1 VTRRSGRTRRTRLD
15 PSFPV
20 HPLLAAAYPVVFLFA
35 ANAADQVTLQPLWL
49 PLFAAITGAAVALT
63 VLWAV
68 VRDPWRAGLVVTV
81 LVTLFFWYGHA
92 WNLTGALLGSQV
104 PLIAAWIVA
113 AVGGVVLAVRAGD
126 WRRPASAFLNL
137 VTAAL
142 VVFNAAEIAAY
153 SLGGTAA
160 AVTAPSGTPS
170 VQGPESAARPDIYYL
185 IFDRYGS
192 GENLAE
198 HYGFDNSPFL
208 DALRERGFYVAD
220 EAHANYI
227 KTPLSLVSSLNME
240 YLDDEALQA
249 EAASGKDS
257 GVIHRQLR
265 APLRVPT
272 ELKELG
278 YRHVHVA
285 NWWEPS
291 ATNATADVVLR
302 YEAASEFSSAVLR
315 MSALGAVGAGT
326 TVDPYDRAVLYQH
339 TLYEFGVLEEMADDP
354 DPKFVFAHFL
364 VPHPP
369 YVFRPDGS
377 FVRDEPIETDD
388 ERAGYLR
395 QMEYTNDRILG
406 LVDRLL
412 DRPPDERPIILLQAD
427 EGPFPA
433 RYDADEWRFDWRTA
447 STEEIEEK
455 FGILSA
461 YHLPGVD
468 PEEAGLYPSI
478 TPVNSFRVVFDAYF
492 GADLPLLPDRVFAH
506 VSQQD
511 FYEFFE
517 VTDVL
522 AVSAVARTARSAS
535 AIGSPPDVVMPS
547 WKARSASVPLEP

>member
-1 VTRRSGRTRRTRLD
+1 MRRSDRTRPFRLD
-15 PSFPV
+15 PSFPI

-35 ANAADQVTLQPLWL
+35 VNAADQVTLEPLWL
-49 PLFAAITGAAVALT
+49 PLAVSVAVAAVAWAA
-63 VLWAV
+63 LWALL
-68 VRDPWRAGLVVTV
+68 RDPWRAGLVVTV
-81 LVTLFFWYGHA
+81 LATLFFWYGHA
-92 WNLTGALLGSQV
+92 WNLAGTLIGNPV
-104 PLIAAWIVA
+104 PLIIAWILL
-113 AVGGVVLAVRAGD
+113 AVGGVVLAVRAGE

-137 VTAAL
+137 ATAAL
-142 VVFNAAEIAAY
+142 VVANAVEIAAY
-153 SLGGTAA
+153 SLGSTAA
-160 AVTAPSGTPS
+160 AVTAPSGSSS
-170 VQGPESAARPDIYYL
+170 VENPGSDAKPDIYYL

-192 GENLAE
+192 GQNLAE
-198 HYGFDNSPFL
+198 HYGYDNSPFL
-208 DALRERGFYVAD
+208 DALRDRGFYVAE

-240 YLDDEALQA
+240 YLDGDALQA

-265 APLRVPT
+265 GQLRVPA

-278 YRHVHVA
+278 YRHIHVA

-291 ATNATADVVLR
+291 ATNATADTVHR
-302 YEAASEFSSAVLR
+302 YEATSEFSSAVLR
-315 MSALGAVGAGT
+315 MSALGAIGAGT
-326 TVDPYDRAVLYQH
+326 SLGPLDRAVLYEH
-339 TLYEFGVLEEMADDP
+339 TLFEFRVLEASADDP
-354 DPKFVFAHFL
+354 GPKFVFAHFL

-369 YVFRPDGS
+369 YVFHADGS
-377 FVRDEPIETDD
+377 FVRDEPIATED

-395 QMEYTNDRILG
+395 QMEYTNERILG

-447 STEEIEEK
+447 TTEEFEEK

-468 PEEAGLYPSI
+468 PVEAGLYPDI

-492 GADLPLLPDRVFAH
+492 GADLGLLPDLVFAH

-517 VTDVL
+517 VTDR
-522 AVSAVARTARSAS
+522 VA
-535 AIGSPPDVVMPS
+535 SP
-547 WKARSASVPLEP
+547 

>member
-1 VTRRSGRTRRTRLD
+1 VTPRCARARRPWVD

-35 ANAADQVTLQPLWL
+35 ANAADQVTLDPLWP
-49 PLFAAITGAAVALT
+49 PLFVAMAAAAAAFGVVW
-63 VLWAV
+63 VLL
-68 VRDPWRAGLVVTV
+68 RDRWRAGLVVTV

-92 WNLTGALLGSQV
+92 WNLVGTFIGSQV
-104 PLIAAWIVA
+104 PLIAAWILA

-126 WRRPASAFLNL
+126 WRRPSSAFLNL
-137 VTAAL
+137 LTAAL
-142 VVFNAAEIAAY
+142 VVFNAVEIAAY
-153 SLGGTAA
+153 SMGGAAA
-160 AVTAPSGTPS
+160 AVSAPSGSSS
-170 VQGPESAARPDIYYL
+170 VENPGSGGTPDIYYL

-192 GENLAE
+192 GRNLAE
-198 HYGFDNSPFL
+198 YYGYDNSPFL
-208 DALRERGFYVAD
+208 DELRERGFYVAE

-240 YLDDEALQA
+240 YLDGEALQS
-249 EAASGKDS
+249 AAVSGKDA

-265 APLRVPT
+265 GPLRVPS

-278 YRHVHVA
+278 YEHVHVA

-291 ATNATADVVLR
+291 STNATADVVHR

-315 MSALGAVGAGT
+315 MSALGAIGAGT
-326 TVDPYDRAVLYQH
+326 SLGPYDRAVLYEH
-339 TLYEFGVLEEMADDP
+339 TLFEFRVLEATADDP
-354 DPKFVFAHFL
+354 GPQFVFAHFL

-369 YVFRPDGS
+369 YVFEADGS
-377 FVRDEPIETDD
+377 FVRDEPIATDD

-395 QMEYTNDRILG
+395 QMEYTNGRILD

-427 EGPFPA
+427 EGPFPV
-433 RYDADEWRFDWRTA
+433 RYDADEWRFDWRNA
-447 STEEIEEK
+447 SAEELDEK
-455 FGILSA
+455 FAILSA

-468 PEEAGLYPSI
+468 PEAAGLYPEI

-492 GADLPLLPDRVFAH
+492 GADLGLLPDLVFAH

-511 FYEFFE
+511 FYEFFD
-517 VTDVL
+517 VTD
-522 AVSAVARTARSAS
+522 RIRD
-535 AIGSPPDVVMPS
+535 P
-547 WKARSASVPLEP
+547 

>member
-1 VTRRSGRTRRTRLD
+1 MTSRAARTRRLRLD
-15 PSFPV
+15 PSFPI

-35 ANAADQVTLQPLWL
+35 ANAADQVTLDPLWP
-49 PLFAAITGAAVALT
+49 PLFVAVAVATIALGA
-63 VLWAV
+63 LWALL
-68 VRDPWRAGLVVTV
+68 RDPWRAGLVVTV

-92 WNLTGALLGSQV
+92 WNLAGTLLSSQV
-104 PLIAAWIVA
+104 PLIVVWVVA
-113 AVGGVVLAVRAGD
+113 AVGGVVLALRAGD

-142 VVFNAAEIAAY
+142 IVFNAAEIAAY
-153 SLGGTAA
+153 STGSAA
-160 AVTAPSGTPS
+160 AAATGPSGSSS
-170 VQGPESAARPDIYYL
+170 VEDQGPDGEPDIYYL

-192 GENLAE
+192 GQNLAE
-198 HYGFDNSPFL
+198 HYGYDNSPFL
-208 DALRERGFYVAD
+208 DALRERGFYVAE

-240 YLDDEALQA
+240 YLDGEALQA
-249 EAASGKDS
+249 EAVSGKDS
-257 GVIHRQLR
+257 GVVHRQLR
-265 APLRVPT
+265 GRLRVPT

-291 ATNATADVVLR
+291 ATNATADTVHR

-315 MSALGAVGAGT
+315 MSALGAFGAGASLG
-326 TVDPYDRAVLYQH
+326 PYDRAVLYEH
-339 TLYEFGVLEEMADDP
+339 TLFEFRVLEAAADDP
-354 DPKFVFAHFL
+354 GPKFVFAHFL

-369 YVFRPDGS
+369 YVFETDGS
-377 FVRDEPIETDD
+377 FVRDEPLATQD

-395 QMEYTNDRILG
+395 QLEYTNERILG

-433 RYDADEWRFDWRTA
+433 RYDGNEWNFDWRTA
-447 STEEIEEK
+447 TTEELEEK
-455 FGILSA
+455 FAILSA

-468 PEEAGLYPSI
+468 PEEAGLYPDI
-478 TPVNSFRVVFDAYF
+478 TPVNSFRVIFDAYF
-492 GADLPLLPDRVFAH
+492 GADLGLLPDQIFAH
-506 VSQQD
+506 RSQQD

-517 VTDVL
+517 VTDRL
-522 AVSAVARTARSAS
+522 RAS
-535 AIGSPPDVVMPS
+535 
-547 WKARSASVPLEP
+547 

>member
-1 VTRRSGRTRRTRLD
+1 MTRHSDRTRPFRLD
-15 PSFPV
+15 PSFPI

-35 ANAADQVTLQPLWL
+35 VNAADQVTLEPLWL
-49 PLFAAITGAAVALT
+49 PLAVSVAGAAVAFG

-68 VRDPWRAGLVVTV
+68 LRDPWRAGLVVTV
-81 LVTLFFWYGHA
+81 LVTLFLWYGHA
-92 WNLTGALLGSQV
+92 WNLAGTLIGNQV
-104 PLIAAWIVA
+104 PLIVAWILL
-113 AVGGVVLAVRAGD
+113 AVGGVVVALRAGE

-137 VTAAL
+137 ATAVL
-142 VVFNAAEIAAY
+142 VVANAVEIAAY
-153 SLGGTAA
+153 SLGSTAA
-160 AVTAPSGTPS
+160 AVTEPSGSSS
-170 VQGPESAARPDIYYL
+170 VENPGSDGRPDIYYL

-192 GENLAE
+192 GPNLAE
-198 HYGFDNSPFL
+198 HYGYDNSPFL
-208 DALRERGFYVAD
+208 DALRDRGFYVAE

-240 YLDDEALQA
+240 YLDGDALQA
-249 EAASGKDS
+249 EAVSGKDS

-265 APLRVPT
+265 GQLRVPA

-291 ATNATADVVLR
+291 ATNVTADTVHR
-302 YEAASEFSSAVLR
+302 YEATSEFSSAVLR
-315 MSALGAVGAGT
+315 MSALGAIGAGT
-326 TVDPYDRAVLYQH
+326 SLHPLDRAVLYEH
-339 TLYEFGVLEEMADDP
+339 TLFEFRVLEASAHHP
-354 DPKFVFAHFL
+354 GPKFVFAHFL

-369 YVFRPDGS
+369 YVFHPDGS
-377 FVRDEPIETDD
+377 FVRDEPIATED

-395 QMEYTNDRILG
+395 QMEYTNERILR
-406 LVDRLL
+406 LVDRLF

-447 STEEIEEK
+447 TTEEFEEK

-468 PEEAGLYPSI
+468 PIEAGLYPDI

-492 GADLPLLPDRVFAH
+492 GADLGLLPDLVFAH

-517 VTDVL
+517 VTDR
-522 AVSAVARTARSAS
+522 VA
-535 AIGSPPDVVMPS
+535 SP
-547 WKARSASVPLEP
+547 

>member
-1 VTRRSGRTRRTRLD
+1 VTRRSDRTRRPWLD
-15 PSFPV
+15 PSFPI

-35 ANAADQVTLQPLWL
+35 ANAADQVTVDPLWA
-49 PLFAAITGAAVALT
+49 PLFIAVAAAAVAFGG
-63 VLWAV
+63 LWALL
-68 VRDPWRAGLVVTV
+68 RDPWRAGLVVTV

-92 WNLTGALLGSQV
+92 WNLAGTFIGSQV
-104 PLIAAWIVA
+104 PLIVAWIGA
-113 AVGGVVLAVRAGD
+113 AVVGVVLALRAGD
-126 WRRPASAFLNL
+126 WRRPTSAFLNL

-142 VVFNAAEIAAY
+142 IVFNAAEIAAY
-153 SLGGTAA
+153 SMGGTAS
-160 AVTAPSGTPS
+160 AVTAPTGTSS
-170 VQGPESAARPDIYYL
+170 VKDPGLDARPDIYYL

-192 GENLAE
+192 GANLRAN
-198 HYGFDNSPFL
+198 YGYDNSPFL
-208 DALRERGFYVAD
+208 DALRERGFYVAE

-240 YLDDEALQA
+240 YLDGDALQA
-249 EAASGKDS
+249 EAVSGKDS

-265 APLRVPT
+265 GQLRVPS

-291 ATNATADVVLR
+291 ATNATADVVHR

-315 MSALGAVGAGT
+315 MSALGAIGAGT
-326 TVDPYDRAVLYQH
+326 SLGPYDRAVLYEH
-339 TLYEFGVLEEMADDP
+339 TLFEFRVLEATADDP
-354 DPKFVFAHFL
+354 GPQFVFAHFL

-369 YVFRPDGS
+369 YVFETDGS
-377 FVRDEPIETDD
+377 FVRNEPLATDD
-388 ERAGYLR
+388 ERAAYVR
-395 QMEYTNDRILG
+395 QLEYTNDRILR

-412 DRPPDERPIILLQAD
+412 DVPPDERPIILLQAD

-447 STEEIEEK
+447 TAEELDEK
-455 FGILSA
+455 FAILSA

-468 PEEAGLYPSI
+468 PEAAGLYPAI

-492 GADLPLLPDRVFAH
+492 GSELGLLPDLVFAH

-511 FYEFFE
+511 FYELFD
-517 VTDVL
+517 VTDLV
-522 AVSAVARTARSAS
+522 R
-535 AIGSPPDVVMPS
+535 
-547 WKARSASVPLEP
+547 